1 MIRIAVG
8 GASLGLVLALALAM
22 PAMAQVKAGK
32 TPERFDAADA
42 NHDGKVDR
50 GEYDGFVEELVLIYD
65 ADLDGKL
72 SRSEVATASDP
83 SKFDIIDADKDGTLT
98 ITEIAAYSD
107 NDFGAMDRN
116 KDGAI
121 DRAEATAF
129 K

>member
-8 GASLGLVLALALAM
+8 VALALVLAM

-42 NHDGKVDR
+42 NKDGKVDR

-72 SRSEVATASDP
+72 TRQELATARDP
-83 SKFDIIDADKDGTLT
+83 SKFDTIDSNKDGVLT
-98 ITEIAAYSD
+98 IEEIAAYSD
-107 NDFGAMDRN
+107 NDFGVMDRN
-116 KDGAI
+116 KDGSI
-121 DRAEATAF
+121 DRAEASAS